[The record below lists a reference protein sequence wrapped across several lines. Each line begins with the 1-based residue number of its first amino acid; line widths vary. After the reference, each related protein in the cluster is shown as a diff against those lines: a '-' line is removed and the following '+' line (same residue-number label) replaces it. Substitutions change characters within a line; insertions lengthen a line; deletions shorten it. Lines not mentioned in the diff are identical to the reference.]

1 LLCFSLANHRH
12 AGYRAAEKASV
23 REAGGVAGKI
33 VLLS

>member
-12 AGYRAAEKASV
+12 AGYRAAEKGV